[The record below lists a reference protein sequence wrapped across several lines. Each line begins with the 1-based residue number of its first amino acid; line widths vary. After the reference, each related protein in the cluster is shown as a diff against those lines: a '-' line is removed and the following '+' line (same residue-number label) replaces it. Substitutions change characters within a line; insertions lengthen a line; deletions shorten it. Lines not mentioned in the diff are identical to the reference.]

1 MQSAAREPHDMYL
14 RLDIWVSPGADHLR
28 APYLAVYPQH
38 EQHGEEQNGPE
49 RRHRQLGY
57 SLWVGQES

>member
-1 MQSAAREPHDMYL
+1 MGRSNQ
-14 RLDIWVSPGADHLR
+14 

-38 EQHGEEQNGPE
+38 EQHGEEENGPE

-57 SLWVGQES
+57 SLWVGQESQART